1 MKDGTKEVEEEMK
14 LKQSLRNLGG
24 KDEQVK
30 EKEEEEE
37 RARWQT
43 EK

>member
-1 MKDGTKEVEEEMK
+1 MGRRK

-30 EKEEEEE
+30 KEKEEEE
-37 RARWQT
+37 RARFQT